1 MASSSKRPETPAG
14 SPPEN
19 LVVMGRITAPF
30 GIRGWIKLQAY
41 TQAPENLLAYPTWW
55 VGSGGD
61 WQQSR
66 LEQGQV
72 QNAAVVAKL
81 AGCEDRDAAALYRGK
96 QVAIPRD
103 AFPQPAANEFY
114 WSDLVGL
121 RVVNAQGEDLGKVKE
136 VLGTGANDVLV
147 VQGERE
153 RLIPFTEITV
163 TQVDVPGGMIRV
175 DWEADF

>member
-1 MASSSKRPETPAG
+1 
-14 SPPEN
+14 
-19 LVVMGRITAPF
+19 MGRITAPF
-30 GIRGWIKLQAY
+30 GIKGWIKLQTY

-55 VGSGGD
+55 VGSEGD
-61 WQQSR
+61 WQQNR

-121 RVVNAQGEDLGKVKE
+121 RVVNAQGEDLGTVNE

-163 TQVDVPGGMIRV
+163 TQVDVPGGIIHV